1 MATRLGLSYS
11 FALVIILLS
20 LYGSEGYIPQLFKG
34 QKHNSRLKSNEKSQ
48 GFISPTEK
56 ASRASNI
63 AKIRDCANSCVAA
76 MILGMV
82 FMIPPTTSPVTASR
96 YAAFADDPAIVMA
109 ADNAS
114 TSPSKEEATSD
125 KSSESEKSIFEA
137 TLSEEDRLKERSLV
151 QEVWG
156 LEDKYYLDRTFNSQ
170 DWNEVK
176 KNFLKQE
183 EKNGSEENAMNLIT
197 KMTKSL
203 GDKYSRVLDKNAYT
217 AIQKYDLI
225 GVGVTLMPNSDKSII
240 VGAPPVAGSAADKA
254 GLKLGDF
261 VSAVNGIPTSGR
273 TAFDI
278 IDQISENPNAETVTM
293 TIRTQGPNDLSGE
306 GFIRDVTMPR
316 AFAEVR
322 NPVIYKITETRNDGK
337 KVGYIRIS
345 EFNSL
350 VKTKVEEALVALK
363 RDGANAFVLDLR
375 MNPGGA
381 FQSAVEISSLFYE
394 DQVAT
399 YVLDR
404 NQVEL
409 PFRTPKGH
417 VIMDSQDPM
426 VIWLDGRSASASEVL
441 AGSLHD
447 NCKAIVMGDV
457 SFGKGLVQAV
467 YGLQNGSGLV
477 LTVAKYLTPSGND
490 IQGTGIVPDIK
501 GGVPLSFINLSSDTS
516 KVDFQ
521 EVSGMLNMCKVP
533 SPH

>member
-1 MATRLGLSYS
+1 
-11 FALVIILLS
+11 
-20 LYGSEGYIPQLFKG
+20 
-34 QKHNSRLKSNEKSQ
+34 
-48 GFISPTEK
+48 
-56 ASRASNI
+56 
-63 AKIRDCANSCVAA
+63 
-76 MILGMV
+76 
-82 FMIPPTTSPVTASR
+82 
-96 YAAFADDPAIVMA
+96 
-109 ADNAS
+109 
-114 TSPSKEEATSD
+114 
-125 KSSESEKSIFEA
+125 
-137 TLSEEDRLKERSLV
+137 
-151 QEVWG
+151 
-156 LEDKYYLDRTFNSQ
+156 
-170 DWNEVK
+170 VK
-176 KNFLKQE
+176 KSFLKQE
-183 EKNGSEENAMNLIT
+183 EKNGSEDNEMNLIT

-203 GDKYSRVLDKNAYT
+203 GDKYSRVLDKNAYL

-225 GVGVTLMPNSDKSII
+225 GVGVTLMPNADKSII

-261 VSAVNGIPTSGR
+261 VSAVNGIPTLGR

-278 IDQISENPNAETVTM
+278 IDQISENQNAATVTM
-293 TIRTQGPNDLSGE
+293 TIRTQGRNDLSGE
-306 GFIRDVTMPR
+306 GFTRDVTMDR
-316 AFAEVR
+316 AFAELR
-322 NPVIYKITETRNDGK
+322 NPVTYKITENRSDGK

-350 VKTKVEEALVALK
+350 VKAKVEEALIALK

-381 FQSAVEISSLFYE
+381 FQSAVEISSLFFE

-417 VIMDSQDPM
+417 VVMNDQDPM
-426 VIWLDGRSASASEVL
+426 AIWVDGGSASASEVL

-447 NCKAIVMGDV
+447 NCRAVVMGDV

-467 YGLQNGSGLV
+467 YGLKNGAGLV
-477 LTVAKYLTPSGND
+477 LTVAKYLTPSGTD
-490 IQGTGIVPDIK
+490 IQGKGIVPDIK
-501 GGVPLSFINLSSDTS
+501 GDVPLSFLTLSSDTS

-521 EVSGMLNMCKVP
+521 EVSEMLNMCKVP